1 MSASLLRG
9 AAVLG
14 LLVLTSSRMDAQVS
28 TAGAA
33 PCPATV
39 ADSTTASIEQP
50 KLVTAPKPRY
60 PMALWRSGVTGAV
73 RLQFVVGCDGR
84 VDSTTV
90 VVRESTDT
98 LFTSAA
104 VTTIV
109 GAEFIPAMLNGRV
122 VSYRKEQV
130 VRFQLSTAP

>member
-14 LLVLTSSRMDAQVS
+14 LLVLTSSPAAAQVS
-28 TAGAA
+28 TAGAS

-39 ADSTTASIEQP
+39 ADSTTASIQQP

-60 PMALWRSGVTGAV
+60 PTALRRSGVTGAV

-90 VVRESTDT
+90 VVRESNDT

-109 GAEFIPAMLNGRV
+109 GAEFTPAMLNGRA

-130 VRFQLSTAP
+130 VRFQLTAAP